1 MKRVIPFAL
10 VLMCSVAIAGA
21 PVTDL
26 MADPL
31 FMAKVASPKLRKLL
45 VIAVLMPLWASYLV
59 KAYAW
64 RGMLSETGPVAWL
77 TQPFGL
83 DTPGYGL
90 AAVVLTLAY
99 L

>member
-31 FMAKVASPKLRKLL
+31 FMAKVASYHGMTPMRLDNQSEDRVRQMVLDYLESQQAKPKNK
-45 VIAVLMPLWASYLV
+45 AVTHGGGAVM
-59 KAYAW
+59 KATDEV
-64 RGMLSETGPVAWL
+64 R
-77 TQPFGL
+77 Q
-83 DTPGYGL
+83 
-90 AAVVLTLAY
+90 
-99 L
+99 